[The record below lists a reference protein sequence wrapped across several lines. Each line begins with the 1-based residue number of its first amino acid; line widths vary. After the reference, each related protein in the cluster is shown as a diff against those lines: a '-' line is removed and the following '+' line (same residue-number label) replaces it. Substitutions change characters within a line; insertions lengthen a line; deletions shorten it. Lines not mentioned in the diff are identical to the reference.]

1 MKTYDAIIIGAGQS
15 GGPLAGKLAE
25 EGLRTALIEKN
36 FVGGTCINVGCTPT
50 KTMIA
55 SGRIAHLAA
64 NSKDWGII
72 TSEMKVDMPAIKK
85 RKDDIVTSF
94 REGSEKKLLQTEG
107 LDLIYGEATFTGFK
121 TVTVKL
127 NNGVSEELTA
137 DKIFIDTGAETFI
150 PGIDGI
156 HDVGF
161 LTSST
166 ILDLEI
172 VPEHLLVI
180 GASYIALEFGQLYR
194 RLGSNVTI
202 LEQGP
207 QFLKREDEDIA
218 EALKKILEEDGITIH
233 LNGIVKKLRK
243 TSGEGVEAI
252 LEVNGVEQNITCSH
266 VLLAVGRTPQTEALN
281 LAKTGVATGKHGAIE
296 VNDKLETNVAG
307 IYAMG
312 DVKGGPAFTHISYND
327 YVIVYQNLFQQAN
340 LTIKNRLVPYCVFT
354 DPQLARVG
362 ITEKEASDKGMAFI
376 VAKLSMSSVARAIE
390 TNETRGFIKA
400 IVDKTTKKI
409 LGVAVL
415 GVEGGEIMS
424 VLQMAMMGGVTY
436 DQLKYAVFAHPTYS
450 ESLNNLF
457 MQIKD

>member
-25 EGLRTALIEKN
+25 EGLRTALIEKK